1 MLQVVTGNVASFTVD
16 TKGLDGE
23 LDIRVTGPDGGQIPA
38 RLVKLR
44 SGLHRAEY
52 RADQVTP
59 LTCTLWYP
67 NLTCMI
73 IFIYLY
79 FIITETAKDNK
90 SHEKLLICVAM
101 LAK

>member
-1 MLQVVTGNVASFTVD
+1 MPQVVTGSTASFTVD

-52 RADQVTP
+52 RADQVRGTQ
-59 LTCTLWYP
+59 
-67 NLTCMI
+67 
-73 IFIYLY
+73 
-79 FIITETAKDNK
+79 ETRLL
-90 SHEKLLICVAM
+90 SHMGTTHCHREGTWLLS
-101 LAK
+101 

>member
-1 MLQVVTGNVASFTVD
+1 MPFVSQVVTGSTASFTVD

-52 RADQVTP
+52 RADQVRGG
-59 LTCTLWYP
+59 
-67 NLTCMI
+67 NLPS
-73 IFIYLY
+73 F
-79 FIITETAKDNK
+79 
-90 SHEKLLICVAM
+90 V
-101 LAK
+101 